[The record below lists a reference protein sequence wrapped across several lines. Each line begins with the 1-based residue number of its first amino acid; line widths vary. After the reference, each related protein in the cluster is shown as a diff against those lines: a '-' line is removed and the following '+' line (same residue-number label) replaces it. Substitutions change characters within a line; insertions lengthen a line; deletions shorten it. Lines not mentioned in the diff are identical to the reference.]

1 MRVELKR
8 CNYIGDLPSMYS
20 IALLAMTGQETDTKS
35 ISSMIALNS
44 RINAKAN
51 ACLALYAELGL
62 ILEDGLKIKSTDL
75 GKDIIRL
82 SEKEFENR
90 ISELTLSYL
99 IENQLIAN
107 EAIVYDTNQHICRI
121 KKSGFPLSTAVFR
134 NLLIEI
140 GALKETEPGIYDL
153 HPDLETLFET
163 EIKRNKPTLSLEQLM
178 EIHKRQERQGRLAE
192 EFVVAFEMKRL
203 LWSNN
208 ADMVKQISDF
218 DTGAG
223 YDIVSFNTP
232 ESAQHDRFIEVK
244 SYASGES
251 FFWSS
256 NEMKTAKEYK
266 DRYYLYLVDME
277 QFQQIG
283 YEPTIVQNPAAV
295 IFQSDDWILETESV
309 KVTKV

>member
-44 RINAKAN
+44 SINAKAN

-62 ILEDGLKIKSTDL
+62 ILEDGVKIVSTDL

-82 SEKEFENR
+82 SEEDFESKL
-90 ISELTLSYL
+90 SELTLSYL
-99 IENQLIAN
+99 IENQFIAY
-107 EAIVYDTNQHICRI
+107 ESIVYDPRQSICRI

-140 GALKETEPGIYDL
+140 GALIENEPGIYDL
-153 HPDLETLFET
+153 NPDVESLFEN
-163 EIKRNKPTLSLEQLM
+163 EIKKKKPVLSLEQLL

-192 EFVVAFEMKRL
+192 EFVVAFEKKRL
-203 LWSNN
+203 LWSAN
-208 ADMVKQISDF
+208 AEKVKQISDF
-218 DTGAG
+218 DVGAG
-223 YDIVSFNTP
+223 YDIVSFN
-232 ESAQHDRFIEVK
+232 SQDSRQHDRFVEVK
-244 SYASGES
+244 SYTSCES

-266 DRYYLYLVDME
+266 DRYFLYLVDME

-283 YEPTIVQNPAAV
+283 YEPTIVQNPAEV
-295 IFQSDDWILETESV
+295 IFKSDDWLLETESI
-309 KVTKV
+309 KITKV